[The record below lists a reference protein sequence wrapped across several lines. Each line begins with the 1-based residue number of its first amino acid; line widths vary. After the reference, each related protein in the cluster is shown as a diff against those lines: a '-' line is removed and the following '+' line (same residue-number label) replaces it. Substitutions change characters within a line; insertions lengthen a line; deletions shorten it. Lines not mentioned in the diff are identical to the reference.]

1 MAGEPGRTGDG
12 GLAMRVAW
20 RGGRLLRGRPVQQLS
35 ICILLTVLLVICL
48 PAGAAT
54 VYARD
59 CTIPAPG
66 ESGECVIVL
75 DEVSAGLSE
84 FEVTVRIE
92 DPHVGTIT
100 SVKFPSFARLNSRS
114 KVPAGSV
121 TLKGADT
128 NNIVRPGDRNVILAT
143 LGIRGDAAGTTP
155 IQVTVL
161 GMKDDGGTPYT
172 VPGMNGRLVVL
183 PHNPVPGNG
192 DVTDT
197 AGSLPFSDINGPP
210 GGHSGDLLHP
220 GDAESGPVN
229 TEVPTQTLTPTPTPT
244 MTPTLTPT
252 PTPTPTP
259 TLTVTPTP
267 TSFPTPT
274 LIPTQPVTLA
284 PATTT
289 APASDLCSLC
299 LESDPASALVTID
312 GIERGVTPICVPLAP
327 GTHRITISKEGYVPW
342 EGEITTGASQT
353 LSLPVFSL
361 RPVAR
366 FVVEAGC
373 SPGGAVLP
381 EGPVR
386 VPKGGTVEF
395 LFVPETGYE
404 LVDVLV
410 DGRSI
415 GPHPRTRLE
424 GISRNHTVRG
434 VFSPVT
440 PSSPVAAILANST
453 DGVAPLAVQFQDVSE
468 GDVANR
474 SWDFGDGTSS
484 TDPSPVHV
492 FYEPGNYTVTLGVC
506 GRGGCNLSA
515 PSCLIVVR
523 EGSTGGNGTSGESE
537 GGGVTS
543 GADDDNPPL
552 IGGSTGFLRVRCPVE
567 GASVFIDGDYRG
579 EIRNGTLDILI
590 YLTGTPCRAVTVKA
604 PGYLPATAPVSRYPA
619 EGETVVIEVAPIL
632 IGPSPGVFEGPVRSS
647 PLPGNVT
654 PTIPSLSSG

>member
-1 MAGEPGRTGDG
+1 
-12 GLAMRVAW
+12 
-20 RGGRLLRGRPVQQLS
+20 
-35 ICILLTVLLVICL
+35 
-48 PAGAAT
+48 
-54 VYARD
+54 
-59 CTIPAPG
+59 
-66 ESGECVIVL
+66 
-75 DEVSAGLSE
+75 
-84 FEVTVRIE
+84 
-92 DPHVGTIT
+92 
-100 SVKFPSFARLNSRS
+100 
-114 KVPAGSV
+114 
-121 TLKGADT
+121 
-128 NNIVRPGDRNVILAT
+128 
-143 LGIRGDAAGTTP
+143 
-155 IQVTVL
+155 
-161 GMKDDGGTPYT
+161 
-172 VPGMNGRLVVL
+172 
-183 PHNPVPGNG
+183 
-192 DVTDT
+192 
-197 AGSLPFSDINGPP
+197 
-210 GGHSGDLLHP
+210 
-220 GDAESGPVN
+220 
-229 TEVPTQTLTPTPTPT
+229 
-244 MTPTLTPT
+244 MT
-252 PTPTPTP
+252 
-259 TLTVTPTP
+259 
-267 TSFPTPT
+267 
-274 LIPTQPVTLA
+274 PTQPVTPA

-312 GIERGVTPICVPLAP
+312 GIDRGVTPICVPLAP

-395 LFVPETGYE
+395 LFVPERGYE

-440 PSSPVAAILANST
+440 PSPPVAAILANST
-453 DGVAPLAVQFQDVSE
+453 EGVAPLAVQFKDVSE

-523 EGSTGGNGTSGESE
+523 EGNTGGNGTSGESE
-537 GGGVTS
+537 GGGVTP

-604 PGYLPATAPVSRYPA
+604 PGYLPATVPISRYPD

-632 IGPSPGVFEGPVRSS
+632 IGPSPGVFEGQGRSS
-647 PLPGNVT
+647 PLPGNAT
-654 PTIPSLSSG
+654 PTIPSFSSG

>member
-1 MAGEPGRTGDG
+1 
-12 GLAMRVAW
+12 
-20 RGGRLLRGRPVQQLS
+20 
-35 ICILLTVLLVICL
+35 
-48 PAGAAT
+48 
-54 VYARD
+54 
-59 CTIPAPG
+59 
-66 ESGECVIVL
+66 
-75 DEVSAGLSE
+75 
-84 FEVTVRIE
+84 
-92 DPHVGTIT
+92 
-100 SVKFPSFARLNSRS
+100 
-114 KVPAGSV
+114 
-121 TLKGADT
+121 
-128 NNIVRPGDRNVILAT
+128 
-143 LGIRGDAAGTTP
+143 
-155 IQVTVL
+155 
-161 GMKDDGGTPYT
+161 
-172 VPGMNGRLVVL
+172 
-183 PHNPVPGNG
+183 
-192 DVTDT
+192 
-197 AGSLPFSDINGPP
+197 
-210 GGHSGDLLHP
+210 
-220 GDAESGPVN
+220 
-229 TEVPTQTLTPTPTPT
+229 
-244 MTPTLTPT
+244 
-252 PTPTPTP
+252 
-259 TLTVTPTP
+259 
-267 TSFPTPT
+267 
-274 LIPTQPVTLA
+274 

-537 GGGVTS
+537 GGGVTP

-604 PGYLPATAPVSRYPA
+604 PGYLPATVPISRYPD

-632 IGPSPGVFEGPVRSS
+632 IGPSPGVFEGQGRSS

>member
-20 RGGRLLRGRPVQQLS
+20 RGGRLLRGRPVRQPG

-183 PHNPVPGNG
+183 PHNPVSGNG

-632 IGPSPGVFEGPVRSS
+632 VGPSPGVFEGPVRSS